1 MVYAFIPF
9 LIFVAFA
16 VLFPF
21 IMLPLIKRT
30 MAVRRTAARELAER
44 MGFSYREGWDLL
56 RRELDGDYSAKTV
69 DMLQKMPGF
78 VKNML
83 ESLAPWRLEG
93 ERNGVRVV
101 VYQETRSSGKNT
113 TTYLVCKAYYAAP
126 LPFKLRGTKEGAM
139 AKIGKAVF
147 NLKDVEIGNRDFDD
161 AVRVVSD
168 DPNAAAEL
176 FFKKERAEALPALL
190 ARYPAAWAQQDS
202 AVWERRGTKLDQAEI
217 EAVADALA
225 AFAATI

>member
-1 MVYAFIPF
+1 
-9 LIFVAFA
+9 
-16 VLFPF
+16 
-21 IMLPLIKRT
+21 
-30 MAVRRTAARELAER
+30 
-44 MGFSYREGWDLL
+44 
-56 RRELDGDYSAKTV
+56 
-69 DMLQKMPGF
+69 
-78 VKNML
+78 
-83 ESLAPWRLEG
+83 
-93 ERNGVRVV
+93 
-101 VYQETRSSGKNT
+101 
-113 TTYLVCKAYYAAP
+113 
-126 LPFKLRGTKEGAM
+126 M

-190 ARYPAAWAQQDS
+190 ARYPIAWAQQDC